1 MLKRVSEWHALTN
14 AERNVI
20 LFLVGTFLL
29 GLGIRF
35 YQQTFP
41 SNPTYDYRSS
51 DSTFVA
57 LSSAAASDGEE
68 DEEYSSQRVDINTA
82 SKTELMKLP
91 GVGEVLAGRILAYRK
106 EHGIFESINDLK
118 KVKGISAKKYE
129 QLRNFVSVGEKTR
142 P

>member
-1 MLKRVSEWHALTN
+1 MLKRLSEWLALTTS
-14 AERNVI
+14 ERNVI

-35 YQQTFP
+35 YQETFLP
-41 SNPTYDYRSS
+41 QPEFDYRIS
-51 DSTFVA
+51 DSTFAA
-57 LSSAAASDGEE
+57 LSSSSEI
-68 DEEYSSQRVDINTA
+68 DEETDESAGEAKVDINSA

-91 GVGEVLAGRILAYRK
+91 GIGEVLAARILAYRNSS
-106 EHGIFESINDLK
+106 GPFRSVLDLK

-129 QLRNFVSVGEKTR
+129 QIKNLIAVKEM